1 MSELKYKRVL
11 LKLSGEALA
20 GETKFGV
27 NEITIGKICDKIK
40 ELVDLNA
47 EVAIVV
53 GGGNFWRGKN
63 GHEME
68 RTTSDYMGML
78 ATCMNGLAL
87 QDALESRGVPARL
100 QTAVEMRTIAEQYI
114 KRKAD
119 KHLAN
124 GRVVIFSGGTGS
136 PFFTTDTAAALRAAE
151 IEADAILVGNKEEIT
166 LIAKNIGMDLNKFE
180 IVNIED
186 PKKAALHAVELVST
200 GRADMLMKGLLD
212 TATFLRSVLNKE
224 VGLRTGKLMS
234 HVAVF
239 EIEGIDRLILLTD
252 AAFNTYP
259 ELKDKAQIIRNSVV
273 VAKACGISTPKV
285 APICAVEVVNENM
298 QATVDA
304 ALLSKMSD
312 RGQIKGCIVD
322 GPLALDNA
330 LSIEAA
336 EHKGISGP
344 VAGNADILLL
354 PNIETANVM
363 YKTLTYTANTKN
375 GGILVG
381 TSAPVILTSR
391 ADSFETKV
399 NSIALAALVAENK

>member
-1 MSELKYKRVL
+1 MSKSFDDLLTKLKGIQRKKVAVAVAQDEPVL
-11 LKLSGEALA
+11 EA
-20 GETKFGV
+20 V
-27 NEITIGKICDKIK
+27 K
-40 ELVDLNA
+40 EAND
-47 EVAIVV
+47 
-53 GGGNFWRGKN
+53 RG
-63 GHEME
+63 
-68 RTTSDYMGML
+68 
-78 ATCMNGLAL
+78 
-87 QDALESRGVPARL
+87 
-100 QTAVEMRTIAEQYI
+100 I
-114 KRKAD
+114 
-119 KHLAN
+119 
-124 GRVVIFSGGTGS
+124 
-136 PFFTTDTAAALRAAE
+136 
-151 IEADAILVGNKEEIT
+151 ADAILVGNKEEIT

-186 PKKAALHAVELVST
+186 SKKAALHAVELVST

-239 EIEGIDRLILLTD
+239 EIEGI
-252 AAFNTYP
+252 
-259 ELKDKAQIIRNSVV
+259 
-273 VAKACGISTPKV
+273 